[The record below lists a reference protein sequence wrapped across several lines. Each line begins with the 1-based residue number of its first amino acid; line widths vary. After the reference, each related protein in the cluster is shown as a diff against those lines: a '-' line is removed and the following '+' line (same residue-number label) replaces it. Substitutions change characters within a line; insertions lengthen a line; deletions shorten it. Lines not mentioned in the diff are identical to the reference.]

1 MAITTKIWK
10 TAAYIRLSREDGD
23 KTESESVINQK
34 QIIGDFIMSQPDLG
48 EYTIFVD
55 DGATGTN
62 FNRQGFQNML
72 EEIKNGNINCVVV
85 KDLSRFGRNYTE
97 AGTYMEQ
104 VFPLF
109 GVRFISINDHI
120 DSYNRPAEMDS
131 ILVPLKNLLNDSY
144 SRDLSV
150 KIRSAMTAKRK
161 RGEFIGGYAAYG
173 YLKNPKD
180 KYKLIIDNETAPI
193 VRDIYRWY
201 IEGLGKSAIARK
213 LNVMGIPSPAK
224 QRFIRDE
231 LEGKPKHGYS
241 RTVSGFWTL
250 QSVNGVLEN
259 PVYIGNITQGKRT
272 FASYKNQKRLL
283 IPKEDWIIVE
293 DTHDPIVDKVT
304 FDKVQELMKLRTKTT
319 LKTGNVNLFSGLL
332 KCSDCNRAME
342 RVVVRKKNGKVYTN
356 YRCRTYAQMLKSAC
370 TKRTISEEDIADA
383 VLTVIQKHI
392 EVLVDVEKVLKNV
405 DYQKRRRS
413 QSHTIEKLMDQKQ
426 REFDDV
432 EKIKMGL
439 YTDLKKDIIT
449 QDDYIS
455 LKSGYTEQSTML
467 SQQIESLKSELKN
480 LALQDSTQNEWLE
493 RFRKH
498 RNIESLNRQIV
509 TELIDTIYIHEG
521 RNITVK
527 FKFRDEFEQIIAF
540 MEQEAESMKAAG

>member
-1 MAITTKIWK
+1 
-10 TAAYIRLSREDGD
+10 
-23 KTESESVINQK
+23 
-34 QIIGDFIMSQPDLG
+34 
-48 EYTIFVD
+48 
-55 DGATGTN
+55 
-62 FNRQGFQNML
+62 ML

-120 DSYNRPAEMDS
+120 DSYTRSAEMDS

-180 KYKLIIDNETAPI
+180 KYKLIVDHETAPVI
-193 VRDIYRWY
+193 RDIYRWY

-213 LNVMGIPSPAK
+213 LNIMGIPSPAK
-224 QRFIRDE
+224 QRFIRDQI
-231 LEGKPKHGYS
+231 EGKPNHEYA
-241 RTVSGFWTL
+241 RTVSGYWTL
-250 QSVNGVLEN
+250 QSINGVLEN
-259 PVYIGNITQGKRT
+259 PVYIGHMTQGKRT
-272 FASYKNQKRLL
+272 QVSYKNTKRLL
-283 IPKEDWIIVE
+283 IPKEDWIIAE
-293 DTHDPIVDKVT
+293 NTHEPIIDKAT
-304 FDKVQELMKLRTKTT
+304 FDRVQELMKLRTKTT
-319 LKTGNVNLFSGLL
+319 LKTGNVHLFSGLL
-332 KCSDCNRAME
+332 KCADCKRAME

-356 YRCRTYAQMLKSAC
+356 YRCRTYTQMLKSAC
-370 TKRTISEEDIADA
+370 TKRTISEDDIANA
-383 VLTVIQKHI
+383 VLMIIQKHI
-392 EVLVDVEKVLKNV
+392 EILVDVEKVLKNV

-413 QSHTIEKLMDQKQ
+413 QSHTIEKLVAQKQ

-439 YTDLKKDIIT
+439 YTDLKKNIIT
-449 QDDYIS
+449 QDDYVS
-455 LKSGYTEQSTML
+455 LKSGYADQTVTL
-467 SQQIESLKSELKN
+467 SQQITSLKEELRN
-480 LALQDSTQNEWLE
+480 IETQDTMQNEWLE

-498 RNIESLNRQIV
+498 RNIESLTRPIV
-509 TELIDTIYIHEG
+509 TELIDVIYIHEG
-521 RNITVK
+521 RQITIK
-527 FKFRDEFEQIIAF
+527 FKFQDEFEKINEF
-540 MEQEAESMKAAG
+540 MKHEAEAASLKAAV